1 MEATIKIGEENLKL
15 KVTLGFYKNLSFPKS
30 ELNTINDNAVRLF
43 EAIKLAIYFGN
54 KGSKGWHCLADMEKE
69 ISDEVLEDIDD
80 GNMVDKVSQAIFE
93 SYPDSLKK
101 AIEDMAAKN
110 DEDLKKK

>member
-1 MEATIKIGEENLKL
+1 MIRIGKEDFKL

-30 ELNTINDNAVRLF
+30 ELNTINDNSARLF
-43 EAIKLAIYFGN
+43 EVIKLAVYFGN
-54 KGSKGWHCLADMEKE
+54 KEAKGWHSLADMAKE
-69 ISDEVLEDIDD
+69 VSDEMLEDIDD

-101 AIEDMAAKN
+101 AIEEMAEKK
-110 DEDLKKK
+110 DEEDLKKK